1 MNSFLQNQQ
10 IIKTKV
16 AFTPILPYLATEYDT
31 IHTVMYN
38 FQDVLRQKSQPY
50 GPLWCDEG
58 VYRLAKELQL
68 LDQNRFDNIFLGL
81 GGFHMEKVMIAC
93 CGKYLE
99 ETGFNPVF
107 VENEVYGTEITV
119 QICHEWR
126 SLCSRYPWSGHYLRS
141 TPNTSNESVRKSKMR
156 KWF

>member
-31 IHTVMYN
+31 IYTVMCN
-38 FQDVLRQKSQPY
+38 FQGVFQQKSQPY
-50 GPLWCDEG
+50 GPLWCVEG
-58 VYRLAKELQL
+58 VYRLAKEPQL
-68 LDQNRFDNIFLGL
+68 LGQNRFDNIFLGL
-81 GGFHMEKVMIAC
+81 GSFHMEKVMIAC

-107 VENEVYGTEITV
+107 VENEVYGPEITV

-126 SLCSRYPWSGHYLRS
+126 SLCSRYPWYGHYLRS